1 MLIVDV
7 LLFRLLNNLDHIVT
21 LFAKSNDLLYK
32 ETMIVKFLEI
42 SKDTGSSEDRVSFVA
57 STETPDRYGDIISV
71 KGWSLEA
78 YKRNPIVILNHDSS
92 SLPIAKGN
100 VHIRNGQLL
109 IDVEFDMD
117 DPLAANVAR
126 KAKNGFI
133 NAVSVGF
140 QPLESVL
147 RRELDPKNPMY
158 GTKGQY
164 FKRSELLEV
173 SIVTIPANSEAT
185 MLGKMKNQDETYL
198 KGFIQDVVNEELQ
211 TQVTISKHILNV
223 EETEDSIIVT
233 YAKPKEAMEERE
245 EEIEEDMIEED
256 EDTEEMGYGD
266 EESSEEDKE
275 KSYFEELSNYIAKL
289 L

>member
-1 MLIVDV
+1 
-7 LLFRLLNNLDHIVT
+7 
-21 LFAKSNDLLYK
+21 
-32 ETMIVKFLEI
+32 MIIKFLEI
-42 SKDTGSSEDRVSFVA
+42 SKDTGSTEDRVSFVA
-57 STETPDRYGDIISV
+57 STETPDRYGDVISQR
-71 KGWSLEA
+71 GWQLES
-78 YKRNPIVILNHDSS
+78 YKKNPIVLLNHDSGA
-92 SLPIAKGN
+92 LPIGKGIVN
-100 VHIRNGQLL
+100 LKNGQLL

-211 TQVTISKHILNV
+211 TQVTINKHILNV

-233 YAKPKEAMEERE
+233 YAKPKMEEKE
-245 EEIEEDMIEED
+245 EEIEEDMLEED
-256 EDTEEMGYGD
+256 EDTEEMAYHD

-289 L
+289 I